1 MNAIIIDDELKA
13 IKSIEYIVKEYC
25 KNLTIVGNASSA
37 DEGIKLIE
45 ETNPDIVFLDIE
57 MPRGSGFDMLEKI
70 PERKFDVIF
79 VTAYNQYAIK
89 AIKFS
94 AVDYILKPIDIYE
107 FITAVNKVI
116 ENRRN
121 GNTVDDRYKVLL
133 ENFNSQKPTKLAIP
147 SSEGTV
153 YLNINDI
160 IRIEADRSYS
170 MIFQTNQRRIMVS
183 KSLVEYEDLLLD
195 NDFFRTHKSF
205 LINLNHVVKHNKHDG
220 GYAEMIDGSQV
231 MISRRKKE
239 EFVKAMERFLK
250 LK

>member
-25 KNLTIVGNASSA
+25 KNLTIVGTASSA
-37 DEGIKLIE
+37 EEGIKLIA

-70 PERKFDVIF
+70 PDRKFDVIF

-116 ENRRN
+116 ENRKN
-121 GNTVDDRYKVLL
+121 GVKIDDKYKVLL
-133 ENFNSQKPTKLAIP
+133 ENLNAHKPTKLAIAT
-147 SSEGTV
+147 SDGTD
-153 YLNINDI
+153 YLNIDEI

-170 MIFQTNQRRIMVS
+170 MIYLTNKKRIMVS
-183 KSLVEYEDLLLD
+183 KSLIEYEDMLLD
-195 NDFFRTHKSF
+195 NDFFRVHKSF
-205 LINLNHVVKHNKHDG
+205 LVNLHHVVKHIKHDG
-220 GYAEMIDGSQV
+220 GYAEMIDGSQI

-239 EFVKAMERFLK
+239 EFVIAMERFLK
-250 LK
+250 T